1 MGGRGGSSGGS
12 GASYDKVMNPV
23 TKEDYTTRLKVIAA
37 VGQPRYKTT
46 VSISEWENY
55 GKSRTYFKLNMYREG
70 DGKLHHSQD
79 YGYYDNKAQ
88 KYVQTH
94 KYKGLSGKLID
105 ASGNNVLSKSDV
117 TSALKK
123 IKK

>member
-12 GASYDKVMNPV
+12 GASYDRVMNPA
-23 TKEDYTTRLKVIAA
+23 TKEDFTTRLKVIAA
-37 VGQPRYKTT
+37 VGQPGYKANI
-46 VSISEWENY
+46 SISEWENY
-55 GKSRTYFKLNMYREG
+55 GKSRTYFKLNMNRES

-79 YGYYDNKAQ
+79 YGYYDNKAK

-94 KYKGLSGKLID
+94 KYKGLTGTLYDISG
-105 ASGNNVLSKSDV
+105 APMSKSEV